1 MAEVLTTALDQK
13 NASVRIGTDFE
24 SVMPRD
30 ERGRW
35 VRLPRTSARPLLGT
49 KSPDF
54 SKQQSPR
61 SILIEGFVGS
71 NGHRLVTNFFVFHFL
86 KTLLVSK
93 IRNLLI
99 KSKLIFVYR
108 RTQQAT
114 VDTILGLKTKIVPTS

>member
-1 MAEVLTTALDQK
+1 ML
-13 NASVRIGTDFE
+13 
-24 SVMPRD
+24 RD
-30 ERGRW
+30 EGGRW
-35 VRLPRTSARPLLGT
+35 GRLPRISARPLLGT
-49 KSPDF
+49 KSSDF
-54 SKQQSPR
+54 SQQQSLQ
-61 SILIEGFVGS
+61 LIQVEGFVGS
-71 NGHRLVTNFFVFHFL
+71 DGHRLVTNFFVFNFL